1 MLIVLA
7 ALFGLLI
14 GSFLN
19 VVAHRLPL
27 GQSVASGRSAC
38 PSCGHAIRAYDNV
51 PVLSWLV
58 LRGRCRDCG
67 APISVRYPLV
77 EAGTAALWALA
88 AAVGE
93 DTVDV
98 VLGILLVTALVPIT
112 LIDLDHRR
120 IPNAIT
126 LPTAI
131 AAVAAGAALDPSGEV
146 ERLIAGA
153 GAALFLLVPAIVRPD
168 GMGMGDVKLAGVLGL
183 CLGGPVAVAILVAL
197 VVGTLSGVV
206 IAARRGVGDARKTA
220 IPFGPYLAL
229 GGVVALVVGQS
240 LIDTY
245 LDTF

>member
-1 MLIVLA
+1 
-7 ALFGLLI
+7 
-14 GSFLN
+14 
-19 VVAHRLPL
+19 
-27 GQSVASGRSAC
+27 
-38 PSCGHAIRAYDNV
+38 
-51 PVLSWLV
+51 
-58 LRGRCRDCG
+58 
-67 APISVRYPLV
+67 
-77 EAGTAALWALA
+77 
-88 AAVGE
+88 
-93 DTVDV
+93 
-98 VLGILLVTALVPIT
+98 VPIT

-131 AAVAAGAALDPSGEV
+131 VAVAAGTALDPSGEV

-153 GAALFLLVPAIVRPD
+153 GAAIFLLVPAIVRPD